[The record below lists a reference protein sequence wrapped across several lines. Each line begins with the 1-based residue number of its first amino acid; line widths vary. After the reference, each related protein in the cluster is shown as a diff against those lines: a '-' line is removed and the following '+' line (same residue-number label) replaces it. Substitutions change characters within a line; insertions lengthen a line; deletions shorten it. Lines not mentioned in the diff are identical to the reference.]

1 MPLTPGD
8 NNFLKAIYNNLTPEQ
23 ALQPGDPRYEP
34 V

>member
-8 NNFLKAIYNNLTPEQ
+8 NNFLKVIYNNLKPEQ